1 MFKFFKSSSYLLN
14 TLTEFPLK
22 GFPDDILIFF
32 DPISELQKVVMAL
45 KSRKRD
51 TCTVLSVSR
60 AGRYKLLETVPV
72 ASETCTLGWFSLGIS
87 ESRLFETVAEDGR
100 E

>member
-60 AGRYKLLETVPV
+60 AGRYKLLEAV